1 MNKVKKSTFLM
12 CNACEDIFKVAR
24 EENYRN
30 DAKCPHCK
38 IGLLEEIQITKVRKW
53 NPEVKQ

>member
-1 MNKVKKSTFLM
+1 MNKVEKSTYMM
-12 CNACEDIFKVAR
+12 CNACEDIFKVAH

-38 IGLLEEIQITKVRKW
+38 IGFLEEIQITKV
-53 NPEVKQ
+53 KQ

>member
-1 MNKVKKSTFLM
+1 MNKVETSTFLM
-12 CNACEDIFKVAR
+12 CNLCEDIFKVTH

-38 IGLLEEIQITKVRKW
+38 TGMLEEIQITKVKR
-53 NPEVKQ
+53 